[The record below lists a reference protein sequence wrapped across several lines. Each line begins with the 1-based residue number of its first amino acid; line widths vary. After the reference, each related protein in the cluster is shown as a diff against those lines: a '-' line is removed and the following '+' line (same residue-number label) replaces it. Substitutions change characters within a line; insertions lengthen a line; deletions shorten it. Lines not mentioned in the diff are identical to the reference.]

1 MGRLIVHVAEIEI
14 GKTGGMARIA
24 HHWQEAFERKGDEFV
39 HIGLRAAG
47 RIAHRTMFPE
57 AAYRTYQRLGR
68 RADVF
73 LVHEPAAGS
82 FVTRGVPTF
91 VFSHGIERRYA
102 GLRVPADGPGS
113 LPRRLRGLLA
123 APLWNLRKR
132 SCDRGLRGAT
142 AALLC
147 NREDEAYAKSC
158 YGLPPERIWLF
169 RNGVNPVSMSP
180 ATGMEEGC
188 RILFLGSWIN
198 RKGIASL
205 GAAAAKLQQRGVSVR
220 WLLAGTGVDRDSV
233 LARWP
238 VELREVT
245 TVIPQFGEAEESGLY
260 ASSDVFVLP
269 SLFEGQPLALLQ
281 AMASGLA
288 CVASDCCGQ
297 RDLIQSGWNGWLH
310 EPGNVD
316 ALAAVLET
324 AATHPSLRREL
335 GQRAKHAMEGRTW
348 EVVSDEV
355 ADFVDS
361 TLNRG

>member
-1 MGRLIVHVAEIEI
+1 MKATFLVKMWRVCRNPGLAIDYLYFLTRGI
-14 GKTGGMARIA
+14 RI
-24 HHWQEAFERKGDEFV
+24 R
-39 HIGLRAAG
+39 GLR
-47 RIAHRTMFPE
+47 
-57 AAYRTYQRLGR
+57 
-68 RADVF
+68 D
-73 LVHEPAAGS
+73 
-82 FVTRGVPTF
+82 
-91 VFSHGIERRYA
+91 ER
-102 GLRVPADGPGS
+102 DT
-113 LPRRLRGLLA
+113 LRGTLDALA
-123 APLWNLRKR
+123 ALSAPLWKLRKR

-220 WLLAGTGVDRDSV
+220 WLLAGTGADRDSV